1 MEGRAWIE
9 VAKRVLAGSTAVL
22 DCPVCG
28 HGTLDVEW
36 LPFGDGT
43 GGDFRIRCPKCSAQN
58 FVLKRNVEDLR
69 LDPDLE
75 LLASFLSGSIGFRDF
90 ETRYLDLFKHDDVIR
105 PEEVFNVLDSLFS
118 DIDAY
123 SPEPVD
129 GEIDEDQL
137 RGSASEAYR
146 LLRTYAQTDRS
157 VD

>member
-1 MEGRAWIE
+1 MSADLQLSPYLE
-9 VAKRVLAGSTAVL
+9 VLT
-22 DCPVCG
+22 
-28 HGTLDVEW
+28 
-36 LPFGDGT
+36 
-43 GGDFRIRCPKCSAQN
+43 
-58 FVLKRNVEDLR
+58 
-69 LDPDLE
+69 
-75 LLASFLSGSIGFRDF
+75 SFLSGSIGVSDF

-123 SPEPVD
+123 SPGPAD

-146 LLRTYAQTDRS
+146 LLRTYAQTDPS